1 MNPRGP
7 LAKPLAL
14 KGRGT
19 HRFGAVVPGVDA
31 LFSTGEEVL
40 HRSPTL
46 LC

>member
-19 HRFGAVVPGVDA
+19 YRFGAVVPGVDA
-31 LFSTGEEVL
+31 LYGTDTEGRGRSTAQ
-40 HRSPTL
+40 R
-46 LC
+46 C

>member
-19 HRFGAVVPGVDA
+19 YRFGAVVPGVDA
-31 LFSTGEEVL
+31 LYDADKEAL
-40 HRSPTL
+40 RRSPTL